1 MTTKKAAKPTRA
13 RKLTATPPSTSTPT
27 DTVTPTA
34 TPCPD
39 NDADTVCDGDDPD
52 DDNDG
57 CADVEEMAGA
67 PAPKPGSTGAYNP
80 LVWYDFYDV
89 PVPVRPDPNPNGTKN
104 QAINFQDVLAVLA
117 YVGTYDGDAGAPNLQ
132 GVSYDSLKDGDW
144 NGDTVVDAG
153 DKVGRR
159 FDRSPSP
166 PLNPPNDAGPP
177 SGAVNFQDVLLVLG
191 QIGLACTGV
200 P

>member
-13 RKLTATPPSTSTPT
+13 RKLTATPPSSSPPT

-80 LVWYDFYDV
+80 LAWYDFYDV
-89 PVPVRPDPNPNGTKN
+89 PVPANDDPTPNGPKN
-104 QAINFQDVLAVLA
+104 GAVNLQDLVGVLK
-117 YVGTYDGDAGAPNLQ
+117 YVGTSDNGAGN
-132 GVSYDSLKDGDW
+132 GRVDYDSTKDGDR
-144 NGDTVVDAG
+144 NGDTVVTEEG
-153 DKVGRR
+153 DQVGLRY
-159 FDRSPSP
+159 DRSPSP
-166 PLNPPNDAGPP
+166 SPNPPNDAGPP